1 MGLASRGIAC
11 YGVAHLVPAACTLG
25 LAGLV
30 GNVFGDTHELGE
42 FWLLFGLAV
51 GAANTVPKWL
61 QQAILRWGPGL
72 SSAQFRYFL
81 ERRRSS
87 WCISTAVAAA
97 SVYVIAVAT
106 EAGSVA
112 DRVGAAMYAFGL
124 SSVIVSVAVLQ
135 AQRKA
140 SSVARLRVVDGS
152 VTLVAPFIG
161 FALGGANSTSALLA
175 LAVCEVVLAV
185 AVFRNMAP
193 EASKSSA
200 LSETLSSLPST
211 RVLAIYGAPMCLWLL
226 ANQSI
231 AIADRFIVDALAG
244 TVSAGRYASTY
255 VVVAGIA
262 AGLGA
267 PIMTWFHPEYMSER
281 HDRDR
286 LRRRVSLGLVVGF
299 GVFVIAVPL
308 LKGLLDLALGFDAS
322 VEMAAWLA
330 GGVGLYWVALARQK
344 PLEAQASLIGLA
356 LLASVCAVVNVA
368 LSIGLVRL
376 SGGVGAARA
385 TFATYVLYL
394 GLVEVAS
401 KYVVG
406 KNRLRRDRMSR
417 GASRDRPTIRQ
428 R

>member
-1 MGLASRGIAC
+1 MGRTSRGIAW

-30 GNVFGDTHELGE
+30 GNVFGDTDELGE

-51 GAANTVPKWL
+51 GAANTIPKWL

-72 SSAQFRYFL
+72 SNAQFRYFL
-81 ERRRSS
+81 DRRRAS
-87 WCISTAVAAA
+87 WCISVAVAAT
-97 SVYVIAVAT
+97 SVYAIALAT
-106 EAGSVA
+106 ETGSSG
-112 DRVGAAMYAFGL
+112 DRIGASLYALGL

-140 SSVARLRVVDGS
+140 ASVARLRVVDGS

-161 FALGGANSTSALLA
+161 FALAGADSTSALLG
-175 LAVCEVVLAV
+175 LAVFEVALAV
-185 AVFRNMAP
+185 AVFRIMAR
-193 EASKSSA
+193 EVSNSSA
-200 LSETLSSLPST
+200 VREAFSTLPST

-267 PIMTWFHPEYMSER
+267 PVLTWFHPEYMSER

-299 GVFVIAVPL
+299 GVLVIAVSL
-308 LKGLLDLALGFDAS
+308 LGGVLDLVLGFDAS
-322 VEMAAWLA
+322 VEMAVWLA

-344 PLEAQASLIGLA
+344 PLEVQRSLIGLA
-356 LLASVCAVVNVA
+356 LLATVCAAVNVA
-368 LSIGLVRL
+368 LSIVLVKL
-376 SGGVGAARA
+376 SGAVGAARA
-385 TFATYVLYL
+385 TFATYAFYL
-394 GLVEVAS
+394 GLVEVSS
-401 KYVVG
+401 KYWG
-406 KNRLRRDRMSR
+406 GESRLRPDPVTRAGPRS
-417 GASRDRPTIRQ
+417 GPSARQ
-428 R
+428 E